1 MSAHALHAVHA
12 ELHEAPP
19 PVRFARAPLF
29 ALFGMVIATVVTVAV
44 VRLTGVGAMHVP
56 ESAAVAA
63 REFRFEDRPDGSIV
77 VLDASGTRL
86 VETVAPGS
94 NGFLRGTMRG
104 LARERMRQQVSP
116 ALPFTMIGRADGGLT
131 LVDPGTGRHVD
142 LGSFGPA
149 NAAVFARIMA
159 APAL

>member
-1 MSAHALHAVHA
+1 MNAHVIPGDLREAAV
-12 ELHEAPP
+12 PI
-19 PVRFARAPLF
+19 RFARAPLF
-29 ALFGMVIATVVTVAV
+29 ALGAMVLATVVTVAA
-44 VRLTGVGAMHVP
+44 VRITGVGAVHAP
-56 ESAAVAA
+56 DAAAVAA

-86 VETVAPGS
+86 VETVPPGT

-116 ALPFTMIGRADGGLT
+116 TLPFTMIGRADGGLT
-131 LVDPGTGRHVD
+131 LVDPGTGRRVD

-159 APAL
+159 APAR

>member
-1 MSAHALHAVHA
+1 MNAHVIPTG
-12 ELHEAPP
+12 LHEAPP

-29 ALFGMVIATVVTVAV
+29 ALGAMVIATIVTVAA
-44 VRLTGVGAMHVP
+44 VRVTGVGMLRTP
-56 ESAAVAA
+56 DSAAVST

-116 ALPFTMIGRADGGLT
+116 SLPFTMIGRADGGLT
-131 LVDPGTGRHVD
+131 LVDHGTGRRVD

-159 APAL
+159 APAR